1 MTILRIHYVER
12 TWSSHDFAVQLRW
25 NIIKIVLAHTGKII
39 GIKFR
44 PQRCKGASTPLKQIA
59 DYSQFMTVDDLQR

>member
-1 MTILRIHYVER
+1 MLKRLDHPAHLLRGTH
-12 TWSSHDFAVQLRW
+12 LRW

-44 PQRCKGASTPLKQIA
+44 PQRCEGASTPLKQIA